1 MEAVPRMPMIWLEL
15 KEAGEFQFSPTVRQ
29 YIQINY
35 GENPENYN
43 EALKRLEQLRQ
54 SVVNIPR
61 DFEGCNTL
69 RKYCGQLHFLQSRV
83 PMATGQEAAVP
94 VTWTDGF
101 SGKNVT
107 HEDINYEQ
115 ACVLYNLG
123 ALHSLLGTVDN
134 RLSEEGMKV
143 SCTHFQCS
151 AGAFTHIRD
160 HFNYSYSSDMNSQAL
175 SVNISL
181 MLAQAQECLLE
192 KTLLDNRKS
201 HLIAK
206 ICAQVCDYYKD
217 CLRVLDN
224 SECVPGRIQK
234 EWRKLVNMKI
244 SYFSAITHLHMG
256 KQSEEQQ
263 KYGEAVAYFQ
273 SSLDKLNEAVK
284 QSKGQPESVQEA
296 LKFTMD
302 VIGGK
307 YNSSKKDNDFIYHE
321 SVPGLDTL
329 PAVKGASLVK
339 PLPINLTDQSV
350 TGPDLFSKLVPMATH
365 EASSLYSEEKAKL
378 LRDIVAKI
386 EDKNQILEKFME
398 SLSSESVCKIDMF
411 KSLPDAL
418 LEKCAFLSVQPDTV
432 KNLVQAMQALS
443 NVYTD
448 VGSSLDEVRGA
459 LEEDEAGEKS
469 LMEVVGQKGLPARP
483 AIFQDIQKEWKKYEA
498 VHQTASNTNT
508 ELHKAMNQHIP
519 NLRLLQ
525 GSIEELRKSLPQPE
539 LSQDEMSSLQK
550 MKTILGKVDEMRKQ
564 RISLESQLR
573 DLIHKDD
580 ITGVLVT
587 TDRAEIKTLFAEQL
601 KKYDQLKGYIEQ
613 NLVAQDNILKALTEA
628 NVQYA
633 PVRKTLTLTEQQWNS
648 TAQAL
653 IASFE
658 AYEDLMK
665 KAEEGKDFYQD
676 LDKKTS
682 ALLDKTKS
690 YCQAREGERVALL
703 EKEIGKGPPRPAAKK
718 PVVGQ
723 KVVGRRS
730 GPSSLESVGPSVA
743 SFEDLPQELRSL
755 PPNLKLPHVP
765 VVSNPFPHGGPPVS
779 WPQGANPFPPQFP
792 NPQFPTTDTKLRQ
805 QLAHHLPQ
813 VPYGQPS
820 APLQITGPSPQQFQV
835 RPAGGITP
843 VHPQVNQSTTP
854 QLPAQGYNPA
864 LWQQGGPIAV
874 TGGYSVPPQMGPI
887 PQNSIRPGLPGQ
899 PQVSLPNTL
908 GQQMATGM
916 PQSSSVQQIV
926 QGAQFQNF
934 TPQPRQSIPSTTP
947 RSAFPGQILP
957 PFPPGQVQAPMPG
970 QAQQQSS
977 LPSGYRPALLPH
989 TQPQLGPPGQIMVS
1003 HPQGALIPG
1012 QVQPQSTFSN
1022 PFHPG
1027 QLPQSRPPPYM
1038 GYAPFS
1044 TPHQVHP
1051 GSQVLPQAPLSQ
1063 SSQVPFGPRP
1073 INQPQMQP
1081 GAVPPQS
1088 NVYSF
1093 APTHM
1098 GQQPTGQQTIPSQFN
1113 AMFNRPGGQ
1122 PMCMPGQSPQN
1133 FSHLSSGQA
1142 VAPVM
1147 DNPVPPSL
1155 GSTLIPTPSP
1165 AQVSTSNAAPLNSD
1179 STAALDSL
1187 QNKVDNLSI
1196 QSQTNSLEK
1205 NFACAVNG
1213 SQDTMQSTIKNDD
1226 SQQGVPKKD
1235 DLGDLDPFWSQ
1246 H

>member
-15 KEAGEFQFSPTVRQ
+15 KEAGEFQFGPTVRQ

-35 GENPENYN
+35 GENPENYI
-43 EALKRLEQLRQ
+43 EAMKKLEQLRQ

-83 PMATGQEAAVP
+83 PMATGQEAAVG
-94 VTWTDGF
+94 VTWTDAF
-101 SGKNVT
+101 SGRNIT

-123 ALHSLLGTVDN
+123 ALHSLLGAVDN
-134 RLSEEGMKV
+134 RLSEEGMKM

-151 AGAFTHIRD
+151 AGAFTHLRD
-160 HFNYSYSSDMNSQAL
+160 HFNHSYSSDMSSQAL
-175 SVNISL
+175 SINISL

-206 ICAQVCDYYKD
+206 ICAQVCDYYKN

-234 EWRKLVNMKI
+234 EWRKLIGMKI

-263 KYGEAVAYFQ
+263 KYGEAVAYFH
-273 SSLDKLNEAVK
+273 SSLDKLNEAIK
-284 QSKGQPESVQEA
+284 QSKGQLESVQEA

-307 YNSSKKDNDFIYHE
+307 YNSAKKENDFIYHE

-329 PAVKGASLVK
+329 AAVKGASLVK
-339 PLPINLTDQSV
+339 PLPVSLTDQSV

-398 SLSSESVCKIDMF
+398 SLSNDSVYKIDIF
-411 KSLPDAL
+411 KCLPDAL
-418 LEKCAFLSVQPDTV
+418 LEKCAFLSVRPDTV

-448 VGSSLDEVRGA
+448 VGSSLDEARSA

-469 LMEVVGQKGLPARP
+469 LMEVMGQKGLPTRP
-483 AIFQDIQKEWKKYEA
+483 AVFQDIQKELKKYEA
-498 VHQTASNTNT
+498 AHQAASNTNT

-519 NLRLLQ
+519 NIRLLQ
-525 GSIEELRKSLPQPE
+525 GSVEELRKSLPQPE

-601 KKYDQLKGYIEQ
+601 KKYDQLKVYIDQ

-648 TAQAL
+648 TVQAL

-658 AYEDLMK
+658 AYEDLLK
-665 KAEEGKDFYQD
+665 KAEEGRDFYQD

-690 YCQAREGERVALL
+690 YCQTREGERVALL
-703 EKEIGKGPPRPAAKK
+703 EKEIGKGPPPRPAARK

-723 KVVGRRS
+723 KVVGHMS

-755 PPNLKLPHVP
+755 PPNLN
-765 VVSNPFPHGGPPVS
+765 S
-779 WPQGANPFPPQFP
+779 PFPPTPFP
-792 NPQFPTTDTKLRQ
+792 NPQFPTTDPKLRQ
-805 QLAHHLPQ
+805 QLAHHLPLAT
-813 VPYGQPS
+813 YGQPS
-820 APLQITGPSPQQFQV
+820 APLQIPGPPTQQFQV

-843 VHPQVNQSTTP
+843 VHPQVNQSTSP
-854 QLPAQGYNPA
+854 QVPAQGYNPA
-864 LWQQGGPIAV
+864 LWQQAHGGPIAV
-874 TGGYSVPPQMGPI
+874 TGGYSVPPQMGQI
-887 PQNSIRPGLPGQ
+887 PQNLIRPGLPGQ
-899 PQVSLPNTL
+899 PQVSLPNSF
-908 GQQMATGM
+908 GQQMPTGM
-916 PQSSSVQQIV
+916 PQSSSVQQII
-926 QGAQFQNF
+926 QGAPCQRF
-934 TPQPRQSIPSTTP
+934 TTQPRQSIPSTTP

-957 PFPPGQVQAPMPG
+957 PFPPGQVQPPMPG
-970 QAQQQSS
+970 QAQQQSG

-989 TQPQLGPPGQIMVS
+989 TQPQLGPPGQLTVP

-1012 QVQPQSTFSN
+1012 QAQPQSTLSN
-1022 PFHPG
+1022 QFHPG
-1027 QLPQSRPPPYM
+1027 QLPQNRPQPYM
-1038 GYAPFS
+1038 GYAATSFPS
-1044 TPHQVHP
+1044 SQPQQIPAPHQVHP
-1051 GSQVLPQAPLSQ
+1051 GSQVFPHAPLSQ
-1063 SSQVPFGPRP
+1063 NSQVPFGPC
-1073 INQPQMQP
+1073 QPQMQP

-1088 NVYSF
+1088 SVYSF

-1098 GQQPTGQQTIPSQFN
+1098 GQQPTGQQIIPSQFN
-1113 AMFNRPGGQ
+1113 TMFNGPGGQ
-1122 PMCMPGQSPQN
+1122 PMYISGQSQILGPQN
-1133 FSHLSSGQA
+1133 VAHSSSGQA

-1165 AQVSTSNAAPLNSD
+1165 VQVSSQNQISTPRPDLPSSSLVSQNLEPQTTSSAVLTDKISSD
-1179 STAALDSL
+1179 STMSLDSI

-1196 QSQTNSLEK
+1196 
-1205 NFACAVNG
+1205 
-1213 SQDTMQSTIKNDD
+1213 
-1226 SQQGVPKKD
+1226 
-1235 DLGDLDPFWSQ
+1235 
-1246 H
+1246 

>member
-15 KEAGEFQFSPTVRQ
+15 KEAGDFQFSSPVRQ

-43 EALKRLEQLRQ
+43 ESLKRLEQLRQ

-61 DFEGCNTL
+61 DFEGCSTL

-83 PMATGQEAAVP
+83 PMAAGQEAAVP
-94 VTWTDGF
+94 VTWIDMF
-101 SGKNVT
+101 SGRNIT
-107 HEDINYEQ
+107 HDDINYEQ

-123 ALHSLLGTVDN
+123 ALHSLLGAVDN

-151 AGAFTHIRD
+151 AGAFAYLRD
-160 HFNYSYSSDMNSQAL
+160 HYNHSYSSDMSGQAL

-206 ICAQVCDYYKD
+206 ISAQVCDYYKD

-234 EWRKLVNMKI
+234 EWRKLVSMKI
-244 SYFSAITHLHMG
+244 SYFRAITHLHMG

-263 KYGEAVAYFQ
+263 KHGEAVAYFQ
-273 SSLDKLNEAVK
+273 FSLDKLNEAIK
-284 QSKGQPESVQEA
+284 QSKGQPEHVQEA

-307 YNSSKKDNDFIYHE
+307 YNSAKKDNDFIYHE

-329 PAVKGASLVK
+329 VAVKGASLVK
-339 PLPINLTDQSV
+339 PLPVNLTDQSV

-378 LRDIVAKI
+378 LRDVVAKI

-398 SLSSESVCKIDMF
+398 SLSSDSVYKIDMF

-418 LEKCAFLSVQPDTV
+418 LEKCAFLSVRPDTV

-448 VGSSLDEVRGA
+448 VGSSLDEIRSA

-469 LMEVVGQKGLPARP
+469 LMEVVGQKGLLARS
-483 AIFQDIQKEWKKYEA
+483 AVLQEIQKELKKYEA
-498 VHQTASNTNT
+498 AHQAASNTNT
-508 ELHKAMNQHIP
+508 ELHRAMNQHIP

-525 GSIEELRKSLPQPE
+525 GSVEELRKSLPQPQLNE
-539 LSQDEMSSLQK
+539 DETSSLQK
-550 MKTILGKVDEMRKQ
+550 IKTILGKVDEMRKQ

-613 NLVAQDNILKALTEA
+613 NLAAQDNILKALTEA

-633 PVRKTLTLTEQQWNS
+633 PVRKTLMLTEQQWNETVQS
-648 TAQAL
+648 L

-658 AYEDLMK
+658 AYEDLIK
-665 KAEEGKDFYQD
+665 KAKEGRDFYQD
-676 LDKKTS
+676 LDKKTTG
-682 ALLDKTKS
+682 LLDKTKS
-690 YCQAREGERVALL
+690 CCQTREEERVALL
-703 EKEIGKGPPRPAAKK
+703 EKEIGKGPPPRPAARK

-723 KVVGRRS
+723 KVVGSRT
-730 GPSSLESVGPSVA
+730 GPSSLESIGPSVA

-755 PPNLKLPHVP
+755 PPNLNLPRGP
-765 VVSNPFPHGGPPVS
+765 VFPNPVPHGGS
-779 WPQGANPFPPQFP
+779 PFPPARFP
-792 NPQFPTTDTKLRQ
+792 NPQFPTTDPKQ
-805 QLAHHLPQ
+805 QLSHNLPQ
-813 VPYGQPS
+813 NQAPYGQS
-820 APLQITGPSPQQFQV
+820 FAPMQIPGMPPQQFQG
-835 RPAGGITP
+835 RSSGGITH
-843 VHPQVNQSTTP
+843 VHPQVNQSNTP
-854 QLPAQGYNPA
+854 QVPSQGYNPA
-864 LWQQGGPIAV
+864 LWQQAHSGPIAV
-874 TGGYSVPPQMGPI
+874 TGGYSVPPQMGQI

-899 PQVSLPNTL
+899 PQVSLPNSL
-908 GQQMATGM
+908 GQQMPTGM
-916 PQSSSVQQIV
+916 TQSSSVQQII
-926 QGAQFQNF
+926 QGTQCQSF
-934 TPQPRQSIPSTTP
+934 TTQPRQSIPSTTP

-957 PFPPGQVQAPMPG
+957 PFPPGQVQAPMLG
-970 QAQQQSS
+970 QTQQQPG
-977 LPSGYRPALLPH
+977 LPSGYRPTLGPQI
-989 TQPQLGPPGQIMVS
+989 QPQHGLPSQLS
-1003 HPQGALIPG
+1003 HPQ
-1012 QVQPQSTFSN
+1012 Q
-1022 PFHPG
+1022 FHPG
-1027 QLPQSRPPPYM
+1027 QLPQNRPQPYM
-1038 GYAPFS
+1038 GYTSFSSLQPQQIPAPQ
-1044 TPHQVHP
+1044 QVHP
-1051 GSQVLPQAPLSQ
+1051 GSQIFPQAPLSQ
-1063 SSQVPFGPRP
+1063 NSQIPFGAHPHS
-1073 INQPQMQP
+1073 QPQMP
-1081 GAVPPQS
+1081 TGAVPPQS
-1088 NVYSF
+1088 NMYSF

-1098 GQQPTGQQTIPSQFN
+1098 GQQHMGQQTIPPQFN
-1113 AMFNRPGGQ
+1113 TMFNGPGGQ
-1122 PMCMPGQSPQN
+1122 PMYTPGQSRILGPQN
-1133 FSHLSSGQA
+1133 VSHQSSGQA
-1142 VAPVM
+1142 AAAVM

-1155 GSTLIPTPSP
+1155 ASTLIPTPSP
-1165 AQVSTSNAAPLNSD
+1165 VQVSSQNQISTPGLGVPSSSTS
-1179 STAALDSL
+1179 STAPTDEMRSNSTTVLDFL
-1187 QNKVDNLSI
+1187 QNKVDNISI
-1196 QSQTNSLEK
+1196 KS
-1205 NFACAVNG
+1205 
-1213 SQDTMQSTIKNDD
+1213 
-1226 SQQGVPKKD
+1226 
-1235 DLGDLDPFWSQ
+1235 
-1246 H
+1246 

>member
-1 MEAVPRMPMIWLEL
+1 MEAAPRMPMIWLEL
-15 KEAGEFQFSPTVRQ
+15 KEAGEFQFSAAVRQ

-35 GENPENYN
+35 GENPENYS

-83 PMATGQEAAVP
+83 PMASGQEAAVP

-101 SGKNVT
+101 SGRNVT

-151 AGAFTHIRD
+151 AGAFTHLRD
-160 HFNYSYSSDMNSQAL
+160 HFNHSYSSDMSSQAL
-175 SVNISL
+175 SVNTNL

-244 SYFSAITHLHMG
+244 SYFSAVTHLHMG

-273 SSLDKLNEAVK
+273 SSLDKLNEAIK

-307 YNSSKKDNDFIYHE
+307 YNSAKKNNDFIYHE

-329 PAVKGASLVK
+329 AAVKGASLVK

-365 EASSLYSEEKAKL
+365 EASSLYSEEKAGL

-398 SLSSESVCKIDMF
+398 SLSSDSVFKIDMF

-418 LEKCAFLSVQPDTV
+418 LEKCAFLSVRPDTV

-448 VGSSLDEVRGA
+448 VGSSLDEVRSA

-469 LMEVVGQKGLPARP
+469 LMEVVGQKGLPTRP
-483 AIFQDIQKEWKKYEA
+483 AVFQDIQKELKKYEA

-539 LSQDEMSSLQK
+539 LSQDETSSLQK

-601 KKYDQLKGYIEQ
+601 KKYDQVKGYIEQ

-648 TAQAL
+648 TVQAL

-690 YCQAREGERVALL
+690 YCQTREGERVALL
-703 EKEIGKGPPRPAAKK
+703 EKEIGKGPPPRPAAQK

-723 KVVGRRS
+723 KIVGHRS

-743 SFEDLPQELRSL
+743 SFKDLPQELRSL
-755 PPNLKLPHVP
+755 PPNLNLPRVP
-765 VVSNPFPHGGPPVS
+765 VVSNPIPHGATPVS
-779 WPQGANPFPPQFP
+779 WPQGANPFLPTQFS
-792 NPQFPTTDTKLRQ
+792 NPQFPTTDPKLRQ

-820 APLQITGPSPQQFQV
+820 APQQIPGSPQQFQV

-843 VHPQVNQSTTP
+843 VHPQVNQSSTP
-854 QLPAQGYNPA
+854 QVPAHGYNPA

-874 TGGYSVPPQMGPI
+874 TGGYSVPPQMGQI
-887 PQNSIRPGLPGQ
+887 PQSSFRPGLPGQ
-899 PQVSLPNTL
+899 PQVSLPNSL
-908 GQQMATGM
+908 GQQMPTGM
-916 PQSSSVQQIV
+916 PQSSSVQQII
-926 QGAQFQNF
+926 QGAPSQNF
-934 TPQPRQSIPSTTP
+934 TNQPSQSIPSTTP

-957 PFPPGQVQAPMPG
+957 PFPPGQVQPPMPG
-970 QAQQQSS
+970 QAQQQTG
-977 LPSGYRPALLPH
+977 LPSGYQPALFSH
-989 TQPQLGPPGQIMVS
+989 TQPQLGPPGQLTMS
-1003 HPQGALIPG
+1003 HPQGALTPG
-1012 QVQPQSTFSN
+1012 QVQPQSTLSN
-1022 PFHPG
+1022 HFHPG
-1027 QLPQSRPPPYM
+1027 QLPQNRPQPYM
-1038 GYAPFS
+1038 GYAS
-1044 TPHQVHP
+1044 TSFPSSQPQQIPAPHQVHP
-1051 GSQVLPQAPLSQ
+1051 GSQFLPQAPLSQ
-1063 SSQVPFGPRP
+1063 NSQVPFVPRP
-1073 INQPQMQP
+1073 LSQPQIQP
-1081 GAVPPQS
+1081 GAIPPQS

-1098 GQQPTGQQTIPSQFN
+1098 VQQPTGQQTIPSQFN
-1113 AMFNRPGGQ
+1113 TMFNRPGGQ
-1122 PMCMPGQSPQN
+1122 PMCMPGQSQILGPQN
-1133 FSHLSSGQA
+1133 MAHSSSGQA

-1165 AQVSTSNAAPLNSD
+1165 LQVSTSNAAPPSSD
-1179 STAALDSL
+1179 STAILDSL
-1187 QNKVDNLSI
+1187 QNKVNNLSI
-1196 QSQTNSLEK
+1196 QS
-1205 NFACAVNG
+1205 
-1213 SQDTMQSTIKNDD
+1213 
-1226 SQQGVPKKD
+1226 
-1235 DLGDLDPFWSQ
+1235 
-1246 H
+1246 

>member
-35 GENPENYN
+35 GENPENYT
-43 EALKRLEQLRQ
+43 ESLKRLEQLRQ

-61 DFEGCNTL
+61 DFEGCSTL

-83 PMATGQEAAVP
+83 PMAAGQEVAVP
-94 VTWTDGF
+94 VTWTDIF
-101 SGKNVT
+101 SGKNIT
-107 HEDINYEQ
+107 HDDINYEQ

-123 ALHSLLGTVDN
+123 ALHSLLGAVDN

-151 AGAFTHIRD
+151 AGAFTYLRD
-160 HFNYSYSSDMNSQAL
+160 HYNHSYSSDMSGQAL
-175 SVNISL
+175 SIKISL

-206 ICAQVCDYYKD
+206 ICARVCEYYKD
-217 CLRVLDN
+217 CLRLLDN

-234 EWRKLVNMKI
+234 EWGKLISMKI

-273 SSLDKLNEAVK
+273 YSIDKLNEAIR
-284 QSKGQPESVQEA
+284 QSKGQPELVQEA

-307 YNSSKKDNDFIYHE
+307 YNSAKKDNDFIYHE

-329 PAVKGASLVK
+329 VAVKGASLVK
-339 PLPINLTDQSV
+339 PLPVSLTDQSV

-398 SLSSESVCKIDMF
+398 SLSSDAVYKIDMF
-411 KSLPDAL
+411 KSLPDVV
-418 LEKCAFLSVQPDTV
+418 LEKCAFLSVRPDTV

-448 VGSSLDEVRGA
+448 VGSSLDEVRSA

-469 LMEVVGQKGLPARP
+469 LMEVVGQNGLPARS
-483 AIFQDIQKEWKKYEA
+483 AVLQEIQKELKKYEA
-498 VHQTASNTNT
+498 AHQTASNTNT
-508 ELHKAMNQHIP
+508 ELHRAMNQHIP

-525 GSIEELRKSLPQPE
+525 GSVEELRKSLPQPQ
-539 LSQDEMSSLQK
+539 LSQDETSSLQK
-550 MKTILGKVDEMRKQ
+550 LKAILGKVDEMRKQ

-587 TDRAEIKTLFAEQL
+587 TDRAEFKTLFAEQL

-613 NLVAQDNILKALTEA
+613 NLIAQDNILKALTEA

-633 PVRKTLTLTEQQWNS
+633 PVRKTLILTEQQWNG
-648 TAQAL
+648 TVQAL

-658 AYEDLMK
+658 AYEDLIK
-665 KAEEGKDFYQD
+665 KAEEGRDFYQD

-682 ALLDKTKS
+682 GLLDKTKS
-690 YCQAREGERVALL
+690 CCQTREKERVALL
-703 EKEIGKGPPRPAAKK
+703 EKEIEKGPPPRPAARK

-723 KVVGRRS
+723 KIVGSRT
-730 GPSSLESVGPSVA
+730 GPASLESVGPSVA
-743 SFEDLPQELRSL
+743 SFEDLPQELQSL
-755 PPNLKLPHVP
+755 PPNLNLPRGPALPNP
-765 VVSNPFPHGGPPVS
+765 VPHGGTPLS
-779 WPQGANPFPPQFP
+779 WPQGESPFPPTRFP
-792 NPQFPTTDTKLRQ
+792 NPQFPTTDPKQ
-805 QLAHHLPQ
+805 QLSHNLPQ
-813 VPYGQPS
+813 NQAPYGQPF
-820 APLQITGPSPQQFQV
+820 APMQFPGLPPQQFQA
-835 RPAGGITP
+835 RSAGYITH
-843 VHPQVNQSTTP
+843 VHPQVNQSNTAQVP
-854 QLPAQGYNPA
+854 SQGYNPA
-864 LWQQGGPIAV
+864 LWQQAHGGPIAV
-874 TGGYSVPPQMGPI
+874 TGGYSVPPQMGQI

-899 PQVSLPNTL
+899 PQVSLPNSF
-908 GQQMATGM
+908 GQHM
-916 PQSSSVQQIV
+916 PTVMTPSSSAQQII
-926 QGAQFQNF
+926 QGTQCQSF
-934 TPQPRQSIPSTTP
+934 TTQPRQSIPSTAP

-957 PFPPGQVQAPMPG
+957 PFPPGQVQPPMPG
-970 QAQQQSS
+970 QTQQQSG
-977 LPSGYRPALLPH
+977 LPSGYRPALVPH
-989 TQPQLGPPGQIMVS
+989 IQPQHGLSGQQTVP

-1012 QVQPQSTFSN
+1012 QAQTQPQSSLSN
-1022 PFHPG
+1022 QFHPG
-1027 QLPQSRPPPYM
+1027 QLPQNMPQPYM
-1038 GYAPFS
+1038 GYAATSFPS
-1044 TPHQVHP
+1044 LQPRQIPALQQAHP
-1051 GSQVLPQAPLSQ
+1051 GSQIFPQAPLSQ
-1063 SSQVPFGPRP
+1063 NSQIPYGARP
-1073 INQPQMQP
+1073 VSQPQMPP
-1081 GAVPPQS
+1081 GAVPPHS
-1088 NVYSF
+1088 NMYSF

-1098 GQQPTGQQTIPSQFN
+1098 GQQPMGQQTIPPQFN
-1113 AMFNRPGGQ
+1113 TMFNGTGGQ
-1122 PMCMPGQSPQN
+1122 PQYTPGQSQILGPQN
-1133 FSHLSSGQA
+1133 VAHPSSGQA
-1142 VAPVM
+1142 CAPMM
-1147 DNPVPPSL
+1147 DNPVPLSL
-1155 GSTLIPTPSP
+1155 ASTLIPIPSP
-1165 AQVSTSNAAPLNSD
+1165 VQVSSQNQISTPRPGGPSSSTSSAAPTDEMRSESTTVLNFI
-1179 STAALDSL
+1179 

-1196 QSQTNSLEK
+1196 ES
-1205 NFACAVNG
+1205 
-1213 SQDTMQSTIKNDD
+1213 
-1226 SQQGVPKKD
+1226 
-1235 DLGDLDPFWSQ
+1235 
-1246 H
+1246 

>member
-1 MEAVPRMPMIWLEL
+1 MEAVPRMPMICLEL
-15 KEAGEFQFSPTVRQ
+15 KEAGEFELGPTVRQ

-35 GENPENYN
+35 GENPENYS
-43 EALKRLEQLRQ
+43 EAMKKLEQLRQ

-94 VTWTDGF
+94 VTWTDAF
-101 SGKNVT
+101 SGRNIT

-115 ACVLYNLG
+115 ACVVYNLG
-123 ALHSLLGTVDN
+123 ALHSLLGAVDN

-151 AGAFTHIRD
+151 AGAFTHLRD
-160 HFNYSYSSDMNSQAL
+160 HFNHSYSSDMSSQAL
-175 SVNISL
+175 SINISL

-224 SECVPGRIQK
+224 SECVPGRLQK
-234 EWRKLVNMKI
+234 EWRKLISMKI

-263 KYGEAVAYFQ
+263 KYGEAVAYFH
-273 SSLDKLNEAVK
+273 SSLDKLNEAIK
-284 QSKGQPESVQEA
+284 QSKGQLESVQEA

-307 YNSSKKDNDFIYHE
+307 YNSAKKENDLIYHE
-321 SVPGLDTL
+321 SVPGLDML
-329 PAVKGASLVK
+329 VAVKDICHAGASLVK
-339 PLPINLTDQSV
+339 PLPVSLTDQSV

-398 SLSSESVCKIDMF
+398 SLSSDSVYKIDMF

-418 LEKCAFLSVQPDTV
+418 LEKCAFLSVRPDTV

-448 VGSSLDEVRGA
+448 VGSSLDEVRSA

-469 LMEVVGQKGLPARP
+469 LMEVVGQKGLPMRP
-483 AIFQDIQKEWKKYEA
+483 AVFQNIQKELKKYEA
-498 VHQTASNTNT
+498 AHQAASDSNT

-519 NLRLLQ
+519 NIRLLQ

-633 PVRKTLTLTEQQWNS
+633 PVRKTLTFTEQQWKS
-648 TAQAL
+648 TVQAL

-665 KAEEGKDFYQD
+665 KAEEGRDFYQD

-690 YCQAREGERVALL
+690 YCQTREGERVALL
-703 EKEIGKGPPRPAAKK
+703 EKEIGKGPPPRAVARK
-718 PVVGQ
+718 PEVGQ
-723 KVVGRRS
+723 KVIGRMS
-730 GPSSLESVGPSVA
+730 GPSSLESVGPSIA
-743 SFEDLPQELRSL
+743 SFDDLPQELQSL
-755 PPNLKLPHVP
+755 PPNLNLPRGP
-765 VVSNPFPHGGPPVS
+765 VLSNPVPHGGTPVS
-779 WPQGANPFPPQFP
+779 WSQGASPFPPTQFP
-792 NPQFPTTDTKLRQ
+792 NPQVPTTDPKLRQ
-805 QLAHHLPQ
+805 QLAHHIPQ
-813 VPYGQPS
+813 APYGQPS
-820 APLQITGPSPQQFQV
+820 SPVQIPGPPTQQFQV

-854 QLPAQGYNPA
+854 QVPAQGYNPA
-864 LWQQGGPIAV
+864 LWQQVHSGPIAV
-874 TGGYSVPPQMGPI
+874 TGGYSVPPQMGQI
-887 PQNSIRPGLPGQ
+887 PQNFIRPGLPGQ
-899 PQVSLPNTL
+899 PQVSLPNSL
-908 GQQMATGM
+908 GQQMPTGM
-916 PQSSSVQQIV
+916 PQSSSVQQII
-926 QGAQFQNF
+926 QGAPCQRF
-934 TPQPRQSIPSTTP
+934 TTQPRQSIPSTTS
-947 RSAFPGQILP
+947 RSAFPGQILS
-957 PFPPGQVQAPMPG
+957 PFPPGQVQPPMPG
-970 QAQQQSS
+970 QAQQQSG
-977 LPSGYRPALLPH
+977 LPSGYQPALLPH
-989 TQPQLGPPGQIMVS
+989 TQTPLGPLTVP

-1012 QVQPQSTFSN
+1012 QAQPQSTLSN
-1022 PFHPG
+1022 QFHPG
-1027 QLPQSRPPPYM
+1027 QLPQNRPQPYM
-1038 GYAPFS
+1038 GYATTSFPS
-1044 TPHQVHP
+1044 SQTQQNPAPHQVNP
-1051 GSQVLPQAPLSQ
+1051 GTQVFPQAPLSQ
-1063 SSQVPFGPRP
+1063 NSQVPFSPC
-1073 INQPQMQP
+1073 QPQMQP

-1098 GQQPTGQQTIPSQFN
+1098 GQQIIPSQFN
-1113 AMFNRPGGQ
+1113 TMFNGPRGQ
-1122 PMCMPGQSPQN
+1122 PMCISDQSQILGPQN
-1133 FSHLSSGQA
+1133 VAHSSSGQA

-1165 AQVSTSNAAPLNSD
+1165 VQVSSQNQISTPRPDLPSSSLGSQNLEPQSTSSAVSTDKISSD
-1179 STAALDSL
+1179 STTNLDFL

-1196 QSQTNSLEK
+1196 
-1205 NFACAVNG
+1205 
-1213 SQDTMQSTIKNDD
+1213 
-1226 SQQGVPKKD
+1226 
-1235 DLGDLDPFWSQ
+1235 
-1246 H
+1246 

>member
-1 MEAVPRMPMIWLEL
+1 MEAVPKMPMIWLEL

-101 SGKNVT
+101 SGRNVT

-151 AGAFTHIRD
+151 AGAFAHLRD
-160 HFNYSYSSDMNSQAL
+160 HFNHSYSSDMSSQTL

-273 SSLDKLNEAVK
+273 SSLDKLNEAIK

-307 YNSSKKDNDFIYHE
+307 YNSTKKDNDFIYHE

-329 PAVKGASLVK
+329 AAVKGASLVK

-378 LRDIVAKI
+378 LRDTVAKI
-386 EDKNQILEKFME
+386 EDKSQILEKFME
-398 SLSSESVCKIDMF
+398 SLSSDSVYKIDMF

-418 LEKCAFLSVQPDTV
+418 LEKCAFLSVRPDTV
-432 KNLVQAMQALS
+432 KNLIRAMQALS

-448 VGSSLDEVRGA
+448 VGSSLDEVRCA
-459 LEEDEAGEKS
+459 LEEDEAGDKS
-469 LMEVVGQKGLPARP
+469 LMEVVGQKGLPTRP
-483 AIFQDIQKEWKKYEA
+483 AVFQDIQKELKKYEA
-498 VHQTASNTNT
+498 AHQAASNTNT

-550 MKTILGKVDEMRKQ
+550 MKIILGKVDEMRKQ

-648 TAQAL
+648 TVQAL

-676 LDKKTS
+676 MDKKTS

-690 YCQAREGERVALL
+690 YCQTREGERVALL
-703 EKEIGKGPPRPAAKK
+703 EKEIGKGPPPRPAAQK

-755 PPNLKLPHVP
+755 PPNMNLPRVP
-765 VVSNPFPHGGPPVS
+765 VVSNPFHHGGTPVS
-779 WPQGANPFPPQFP
+779 WPQGANPFLPTQYP
-792 NPQFPTTDTKLRQ
+792 NPQFPTTDPKFRQ

-820 APLQITGPSPQQFQV
+820 APLQIPGSPQQFQV

-854 QLPAQGYNPA
+854 QVPAHGYNPA

-874 TGGYSVPPQMGPI
+874 TGGYSVPPQMGQI

-899 PQVSLPNTL
+899 QQVSFPNSL
-908 GQQMATGM
+908 GHQMPSGM
-916 PQSSSVQQIV
+916 PQSSSFQQII
-926 QGAQFQNF
+926 QGAPCQNF
-934 TPQPRQSIPSTTP
+934 TTQPRQSIPSTTP
-947 RSAFPGQILP
+947 TSAFPGQILP
-957 PFPPGQVQAPMPG
+957 PFPPGQVQPPMPG
-970 QAQQQSS
+970 QAQQQSG

-989 TQPQLGPPGQIMVS
+989 TQPQLGPPGQLTVS
-1003 HPQGALIPG
+1003 HPHGALIPG
-1012 QVQPQSTFSN
+1012 QVQPQSTLSN
-1022 PFHPG
+1022 QFHPG
-1027 QLPQSRPPPYM
+1027 QLPQNRPQPYM
-1038 GYAPFS
+1038 GYAATSFPS
-1044 TPHQVHP
+1044 SQPQQIPAPHQVHP

-1063 SSQVPFGPRP
+1063 NSQVPFVPRP
-1073 INQPQMQP
+1073 LSQPQMQP
-1081 GAVPPQS
+1081 GAIPPQS

-1093 APTHM
+1093 APTHV
-1098 GQQPTGQQTIPSQFN
+1098 GQQTIPSQFN
-1113 AMFNRPGGQ
+1113 TMFNRPGGQ
-1122 PMCMPGQSPQN
+1122 PMYTPGQSQILGPQN
-1133 FSHLSSGQA
+1133 VAHSSSGQA

-1155 GSTLIPTPSP
+1155 GSTLIPIPSP
-1165 AQVSTSNAAPLNSD
+1165 VQISTSNTAPPSSD
-1179 STAALDSL
+1179 STAILDSL

-1196 QSQTNSLEK
+1196 QSQTNS
-1205 NFACAVNG
+1205 
-1213 SQDTMQSTIKNDD
+1213 
-1226 SQQGVPKKD
+1226 
-1235 DLGDLDPFWSQ
+1235 

>member
-15 KEAGEFQFSPTVRQ
+15 KEAGEFQFGPTVRQ

-35 GENPENYN
+35 GENPENYI
-43 EALKRLEQLRQ
+43 EAMKKLEQLRQ

-83 PMATGQEAAVP
+83 LMATGQEAAVP
-94 VTWTDGF
+94 VTWTDAF
-101 SGKNVT
+101 SGRNIT

-123 ALHSLLGTVDN
+123 ALHSLLGAVDN
-134 RLSEEGMKV
+134 RLSEEGMKM

-151 AGAFTHIRD
+151 AGAFTHLRD
-160 HFNYSYSSDMNSQAL
+160 HFNHSYSSDMSSQAL
-175 SVNISL
+175 SINISL

-206 ICAQVCDYYKD
+206 ICAQVCDYYKN

-234 EWRKLVNMKI
+234 EWRKLISMKI

-263 KYGEAVAYFQ
+263 KYGEAVSICLWVAYFH
-273 SSLDKLNEAVK
+273 SSLDKLNEAIK
-284 QSKGQPESVQEA
+284 QSKGQLESVQEA

-307 YNSSKKDNDFIYHE
+307 YNSSKKENDFIYHE

-329 PAVKGASLVK
+329 AAVKGASLVK
-339 PLPINLTDQSV
+339 PLPVSLTDQSV

-398 SLSSESVCKIDMF
+398 SLSNDSVYKIDMF

-418 LEKCAFLSVQPDTV
+418 LEKCAFLSVRPDTV

-448 VGSSLDEVRGA
+448 VGSSLDEARSA

-469 LMEVVGQKGLPARP
+469 LMEVVGQKGLPTRP
-483 AIFQDIQKEWKKYEA
+483 AVFQDIQKELKKYEA
-498 VHQTASNTNT
+498 AHQAAINTNT

-519 NLRLLQ
+519 NIRLLQ
-525 GSIEELRKSLPQPE
+525 GSVEELRKSLPQPE

-550 MKTILGKVDEMRKQ
+550 IKTVLGKVDEMRKQ

-601 KKYDQLKGYIEQ
+601 KKYDQLKVYIDQ

-648 TAQAL
+648 TVQAL

-658 AYEDLMK
+658 AYEDLLK
-665 KAEEGKDFYQD
+665 KAEEGRDFYQD

-690 YCQAREGERVALL
+690 YCQIREGERVALL
-703 EKEIGKGPPRPAAKK
+703 EKEIGKGPPPRPAARK

-723 KVVGRRS
+723 KVVGHMS
-730 GPSSLESVGPSVA
+730 GPSSLESIGPSVA

-755 PPNLKLPHVP
+755 PPNLNLPRGSVLYNP
-765 VVSNPFPHGGPPVS
+765 VPHGGTP
-779 WPQGANPFPPQFP
+779 FP
-792 NPQFPTTDTKLRQ
+792 NPQLPTTDPKLRQ
-805 QLAHHLPQ
+805 LANHLPLA
-813 VPYGQPS
+813 PYGQ
-820 APLQITGPSPQQFQV
+820 ASPQV
-835 RPAGGITP
+835 
-843 VHPQVNQSTTP
+843 
-854 QLPAQGYNPA
+854 PAQGYNPA
-864 LWQQGGPIAV
+864 LWQQAHGGPIAV
-874 TGGYSVPPQMGPI
+874 TGGYSVPPQMGQI
-887 PQNSIRPGLPGQ
+887 PQNLIRPGLPGR
-899 PQVSLPNTL
+899 PQVSLPNSF
-908 GQQMATGM
+908 GQQMSTGM
-916 PQSSSVQQIV
+916 PQSSSVQQVI
-926 QGAQFQNF
+926 QGAQCQRF
-934 TPQPRQSIPSTTP
+934 TTQPRQSIPSTTP
-947 RSAFPGQILP
+947 ISAFPGQILP
-957 PFPPGQVQAPMPG
+957 PFPPGQVQPPMPG
-970 QAQQQSS
+970 QAQQQSG
-977 LPSGYRPALLPH
+977 LPSDYRPALLPH
-989 TQPQLGPPGQIMVS
+989 TQPQLGPPGQLTVP

-1012 QVQPQSTFSN
+1012 QAQPQSTLSN
-1022 PFHPG
+1022 QFHPG
-1027 QLPQSRPPPYM
+1027 QLPQNRPQPYM
-1038 GYAPFS
+1038 GYAATSFPS
-1044 TPHQVHP
+1044 SQLQQIPAPHQVHP
-1051 GSQVLPQAPLSQ
+1051 GSQVFPHAPLSQ
-1063 SSQVPFGPRP
+1063 NSQVPFGPR
-1073 INQPQMQP
+1073 QPQMQ

-1098 GQQPTGQQTIPSQFN
+1098 SQQPTGQQIIPSQFN
-1113 AMFNRPGGQ
+1113 TMFNGPGGQ
-1122 PMCMPGQSPQN
+1122 PMYISGQSQILGPQN
-1133 FSHLSSGQA
+1133 VAHSSSGQA

-1165 AQVSTSNAAPLNSD
+1165 VQVSSQNQISTPRPDLPSSSLVSQNLEPQTTSSAVSTDKISSD
-1179 STAALDSL
+1179 STMSLDSI

-1196 QSQTNSLEK
+1196 
-1205 NFACAVNG
+1205 
-1213 SQDTMQSTIKNDD
+1213 
-1226 SQQGVPKKD
+1226 
-1235 DLGDLDPFWSQ
+1235 
-1246 H
+1246 

>member
-1 MEAVPRMPMIWLEL
+1 MIWLEL
-15 KEAGEFQFSPTVRQ
+15 KEAGEFQFSPTVGQ

-35 GENPENYN
+35 GENPENYS

-101 SGKNVT
+101 SERNIT

-115 ACVLYNLG
+115 ACVLYNLA

-151 AGAFTHIRD
+151 AGAFTHLRD
-160 HFNYSYSSDMNSQAL
+160 HFNHSYSSDMSSQAL

-273 SSLDKLNEAVK
+273 SSLDKLNEAIK

-307 YNSSKKDNDFIYHE
+307 YNSAKKDNDFIYHE

-329 PAVKGASLVK
+329 AAVKGASLVK
-339 PLPINLTDQSV
+339 PLPMNLTDQSV

-398 SLSSESVCKIDMF
+398 SLSSDSVYKIDMF

-418 LEKCAFLSVQPDTV
+418 LEKCAFLSVRPDTV
-432 KNLVQAMQALS
+432 KNLVRAMQALS

-448 VGSSLDEVRGA
+448 VGSSLNEVRSA

-469 LMEVVGQKGLPARP
+469 LMEVVGRKGLPTRP
-483 AIFQDIQKEWKKYEA
+483 SVFQDIQKELKKYEA
-498 VHQTASNTNT
+498 AHQAASNTNT

-539 LSQDEMSSLQK
+539 FSQDEMSSLQK

-564 RISLESQLR
+564 RISLESQFR

-601 KKYDQLKGYIEQ
+601 EKYDQLKGYIEQ

-633 PVRKTLTLTEQQWNS
+633 PIRKTLTLTEQQWNS
-648 TAQAL
+648 TVQAL
-653 IASFE
+653 IATFE

-690 YCQAREGERVALL
+690 YCQTREGERVALL
-703 EKEIGKGPPRPAAKK
+703 EKEIGKGPPPRPAAQK

-723 KVVGRRS
+723 KVVGRRL

-755 PPNLKLPHVP
+755 PLNLNLPRVP
-765 VVSNPFPHGGPPVS
+765 VVSNPIPHGGTPVS
-779 WPQGANPFPPQFP
+779 WPQGANPFPPTQFP
-792 NPQFPTTDTKLRQ
+792 NPQFPTTDPKLRQ

-820 APLQITGPSPQQFQV
+820 APLQIPWPSPQQFQV

-843 VHPQVNQSTTP
+843 VHPQVNQSTNP
-854 QLPAQGYNPA
+854 QVLAQGYNPA

-874 TGGYSVPPQMGPI
+874 TGGYSVSPQMGQI
-887 PQNSIRPGLPGQ
+887 PQNSIR
-899 PQVSLPNTL
+899 
-908 GQQMATGM
+908 
-916 PQSSSVQQIV
+916 
-926 QGAQFQNF
+926 
-934 TPQPRQSIPSTTP
+934 
-947 RSAFPGQILP
+947 PGQILP
-957 PFPPGQVQAPMPG
+957 PFPPGQVQPPMPG
-970 QAQQQSS
+970 QAQQQSG
-977 LPSGYRPALLPH
+977 LPSGYRPALFPH
-989 TQPQLGPPGQIMVS
+989 TQPQLGPPGQLTVS

-1012 QVQPQSTFSN
+1012 QVQPQSTLSN
-1022 PFHPG
+1022 QFHPG
-1027 QLPQSRPPPYM
+1027 QLPQNRPQPYM
-1038 GYAPFS
+1038 GYAATSFPS
-1044 TPHQVHP
+1044 SQPQQIPAPHQVHP
-1051 GSQVLPQAPLSQ
+1051 GSQILPQALLSKN
-1063 SSQVPFGPRP
+1063 SQVPFGPRP
-1073 INQPQMQP
+1073 LSQSQMQP
-1081 GAVPPQS
+1081 GAIPPQS

-1113 AMFNRPGGQ
+1113 TMFNRPGGQ
-1122 PMCMPGQSPQN
+1122 PMCTPGQSQIIGPQN
-1133 FSHLSSGQA
+1133 VAYSSSGQA

-1155 GSTLIPTPSP
+1155 GSTLIPTQSP
-1165 AQVSTSNAAPLNSD
+1165 VQVSTSNAAPPSSD
-1179 STAALDSL
+1179 STATLDSL

-1196 QSQTNSLEK
+1196 QSQTNSHE
-1205 NFACAVNG
+1205 NNCAYPVNG
-1213 SQDTMQSTIKNDD
+1213 SQDTMQSAIKNDD

-1235 DLGDLDPFWSQ
+1235 DLGDLDPLWSQ
-1246 H
+1246 HKI

>member
-1 MEAVPRMPMIWLEL
+1 MEAAPRMPMIWLEL
-15 KEAGEFQFSPTVRQ
+15 KEAGEFQFSAAVRQ

-35 GENPENYN
+35 GENPENYS

-83 PMATGQEAAVP
+83 PMASGQEAAVP

-101 SGKNVT
+101 SGRNVT

-151 AGAFTHIRD
+151 AGAFTHLRD
-160 HFNYSYSSDMNSQAL
+160 HFNHSYSSDMSSQAL
-175 SVNISL
+175 SVNTNL

-244 SYFSAITHLHMG
+244 SYFSAVTHLHMG

-273 SSLDKLNEAVK
+273 SSLDKLNEAIK

-307 YNSSKKDNDFIYHE
+307 YNSAKKDNDFIYHE

-329 PAVKGASLVK
+329 AAVKGASLVK

-365 EASSLYSEEKAKL
+365 EASSLYSEEKAGL

-398 SLSSESVCKIDMF
+398 SLSSDSVFKIDMF

-418 LEKCAFLSVQPDTV
+418 LEKCAFLSVRPDTV
-432 KNLVQAMQALS
+432 KNLVQAMQ
-443 NVYTD
+443 
-448 VGSSLDEVRGA
+448 DE
-459 LEEDEAGEKS
+459 
-469 LMEVVGQKGLPARP
+469 
-483 AIFQDIQKEWKKYEA
+483 
-498 VHQTASNTNT
+498 T
-508 ELHKAMNQHIP
+508 
-519 NLRLLQ
+519 
-525 GSIEELRKSLPQPE
+525 
-539 LSQDEMSSLQK
+539 SSLQK

-648 TAQAL
+648 TVQAL

-690 YCQAREGERVALL
+690 YCQTREGERVALL
-703 EKEIGKGPPRPAAKK
+703 EKEIGKGPPPRPAAQK

-723 KVVGRRS
+723 KIVGHRS

-743 SFEDLPQELRSL
+743 SFKDLPQELRSL
-755 PPNLKLPHVP
+755 PPNLNLPRVP
-765 VVSNPFPHGGPPVS
+765 VVSNPIPHGATPVS
-779 WPQGANPFPPQFP
+779 WPQGANPFLPTQFS
-792 NPQFPTTDTKLRQ
+792 NPQFPTTDPKLRQ

-820 APLQITGPSPQQFQV
+820 APQQIPGSPQQFQV

-843 VHPQVNQSTTP
+843 VHPQVNQSSTP
-854 QLPAQGYNPA
+854 QVPAHGYNPA

-874 TGGYSVPPQMGPI
+874 TGGYSVPPQMGQI
-887 PQNSIRPGLPGQ
+887 PQSSFRPGLPGQ
-899 PQVSLPNTL
+899 PQVSLPNSL
-908 GQQMATGM
+908 GQQMPTGM
-916 PQSSSVQQIV
+916 PQSSSVQQII
-926 QGAQFQNF
+926 QGAPSQNF
-934 TPQPRQSIPSTTP
+934 TNQPSQSIPSTTP

-957 PFPPGQVQAPMPG
+957 PFPPGQVQPPMPG
-970 QAQQQSS
+970 QAQQQTG
-977 LPSGYRPALLPH
+977 LPSGYQPALFSH
-989 TQPQLGPPGQIMVS
+989 TQPQLGPPGQLTMS
-1003 HPQGALIPG
+1003 HPQGALTPG
-1012 QVQPQSTFSN
+1012 QVQPQSTLSN
-1022 PFHPG
+1022 HFHPG
-1027 QLPQSRPPPYM
+1027 QLPQNRPQPYM
-1038 GYAPFS
+1038 GYAS
-1044 TPHQVHP
+1044 TSFPSSQPQQIPAPHQVHP
-1051 GSQVLPQAPLSQ
+1051 GSQFLPQAPLSQ
-1063 SSQVPFGPRP
+1063 NSQVPFVPRP
-1073 INQPQMQP
+1073 LSQPQIQP
-1081 GAVPPQS
+1081 GAIPPQS

-1098 GQQPTGQQTIPSQFN
+1098 VQQPTGQQTIPSQFN
-1113 AMFNRPGGQ
+1113 TMFNRPGGQ
-1122 PMCMPGQSPQN
+1122 PMCMPGQSQILGPQN
-1133 FSHLSSGQA
+1133 MAHSSSGQA

-1165 AQVSTSNAAPLNSD
+1165 LQVSTSNAAPPSSD
-1179 STAALDSL
+1179 STAILDSL
-1187 QNKVDNLSI
+1187 QNKVNNLSI
-1196 QSQTNSLEK
+1196 QS
-1205 NFACAVNG
+1205 
-1213 SQDTMQSTIKNDD
+1213 
-1226 SQQGVPKKD
+1226 
-1235 DLGDLDPFWSQ
+1235 
-1246 H
+1246 